1 MSKSSDIDLDS
12 DSDDENFFGPRAFP
26 KPKISNSLANII
38 AAKETIERI
47 ASGKPITPSIKN
59 EQTKK
64 VRRRRPQKK
73 KSTNQVEKTNDIVAD
88 KYSDPVWIEKQARIT
103 VEEELKLDVTD
114 KITNLQEIGWVKTT
128 KKSKWSKEGFHPAIL
143 SKHQSAARILLKKN
157 KRKRSSI
164 PPLTVQYIG
173 ASWKMAMNYDQIPVS
188 RWIPFTNGTD
198 SDNEKK
204 LQDHIK
210 YNISKLKDFKDDLV
224 AVKTEEYA
232 IRKLW
237 EKVRTQQETAEHQ
250 RQEEEKETAAAAAA
264 ASPVMVSQEDPAD
277 LSSSSDTCHDSKE
290 VTRPP
295 PTAAKKTQDSDSDSD
310 DDDNGPEL
318 PSPGRRRTTKRSALR
333 LNDEIE
339 FYHILATTGD
349 PTQLQRAT
357 IVGIRPEN
365 TTYPLLLSNTTM
377 PLPSSHL
384 VRRLPD
390 GCWEPIKEFLLFTEG
405 IQNIAEAGLKDNIQ
419 RFKKVRGEINQASK
433 DFWKNQGEEE
443 ETTTTTSNDNDKIN
457 GEKKIDRDN
466 DTDNDNANCP
476 RKSRR
481 SLRLRSQKVH

>member
-1 MSKSSDIDLDS
+1 MSKSLDIDSDSDS
-12 DSDDENFFGPRAFP
+12 DSDDDNLFGPRAFP
-26 KPKISNSLANII
+26 KPRISNSSVNII

-47 ASGKPITPSIKN
+47 ASGKPITPSIN

-64 VRRRRPQKK
+64 VRRRRQQIKK
-73 KSTNQVEKTNDIVAD
+73 KSTNQEGKTNDIAD
-88 KYSDPVWIEKQARIT
+88 KYNDPVWIDKQARIT

-114 KITNLQEIGWVKTT
+114 KITDLQEIGWVKTT

-143 SKHQSAARILLKKN
+143 SKHQSAARILLKN

-188 RWIPFTNGTD
+188 RWVPLTNGTD
-198 SDNEKK
+198 SENEKK

-232 IRKLW
+232 IKKLW
-237 EKVRTQQETAEHQ
+237 EKVRIQQEAEHQ
-250 RQEEEKETAAAAAA
+250 RQEEEKETAAT

-277 LSSSSDTCHDSKE
+277 LSSSSDTCHDNKDVARS
-290 VTRPP
+290 T
-295 PTAAKKTQDSDSDSD
+295 TATETQDSDSD
-310 DDDNGPEL
+310 DDNSPDI
-318 PSPGRRRTTKRSALR
+318 PSPGRRTTKRSALR

-339 FYHILATTGD
+339 FYHVLATNGD
-349 PTQLQRAT
+349 PTQLLRAA

-365 TTYPLLLSNTTM
+365 TTYPLLLSSKTM

-390 GCWEPIKEFLLFTEG
+390 GCWEQIKEFSLLTEG

-419 RFKKVRGEINQASK
+419 RFKKVRGKINQASK
-433 DFWKNQGEEE
+433 DFWKNQSEEE
-443 ETTTTTSNDNDKIN
+443 ETITTSNDTHNGDKNNDKN
-457 GEKKIDRDN
+457 
-466 DTDNDNANCP
+466 NDNKSAIP
-476 RKSRR
+476 RRSRR
-481 SLRLRSQKVH
+481 SLRLPARLRGGEEN

>member
-26 KPKISNSLANII
+26 KPKISNSSANII

-47 ASGKPITPSIKN
+47 ASGKPITPSIN

-64 VRRRRPQKK
+64 VRRRRQQKK
-73 KSTNQVEKTNDIVAD
+73 KSTNQEGKTNDIAD
-88 KYSDPVWIEKQARIT
+88 RYSDPVWIDKQARIT

-114 KITNLQEIGWVKTT
+114 KITDLQEIGWVKTT

-143 SKHQSAARILLKKN
+143 SKHQSAARILLKN

-188 RWIPFTNGTD
+188 RWIPLTNGTD
-198 SDNEKK
+198 SENEKK
-204 LQDHIK
+204 LQDHMK
-210 YNISKLKDFKDDLV
+210 YNISKLKGFKDDLV

-237 EKVRTQQETAEHQ
+237 EKVRTQQEAEHQ
-250 RQEEEKETAAAAAA
+250 RQEEEKEMAAAAA

-277 LSSSSDTCHDSKE
+277 LSSSSDTCHDSKD

-295 PTAAKKTQDSDSDSD
+295 TAAKTQDSDSDSD
-310 DDDNGPEL
+310 DDNGPEI
-318 PSPGRRRTTKRSALR
+318 PSPGRRTTKRSALR

-365 TTYPLLLSNTTM
+365 TTYPLLLSNKTM

-390 GCWEPIKEFLLFTEG
+390 GCWEQVKEFHLLTEG

-443 ETTTTTSNDNDKIN
+443 QTTTTSNDNDKIN
-457 GEKKIDRDN
+457 GEKNIDRDN
-466 DTDNDNANCP
+466 DNDNANRP

-481 SLRLRSQKVH
+481 SLRLGYQKVH